1 MIKKITSIWCIMLLV
16 AVACAQAI
24 IVEAESYVASNNTGG
39 TVIYVTSCS
48 GASGGMAVEGFDTPG
63 EWIEVV
69 VNVPAAGS
77 YADSIRSAGL
87 LNYESDLESTTF
99 GSGPGGTDL
108 TSAYHTLGLG
118 IG

>member
-1 MIKKITSIWCIMLLV
+1 MIKLVTTICCIILL
-16 AVACAQAI
+16 ASAAGGQAI
-24 IVEAESYVASNNTGG
+24 IVEAESYVASNDIGG

-48 GASGGMAVEGFDTPG
+48 GASGGQAVEGFDTPG

-87 LNYESDLESTTF
+87 LNYESDLQSTIF
-99 GSGPGGTDL
+99 CGGPVGTDL